1 MEQGIVYIVMGL
13 VCVICFLAGKYVM
26 PGAQET
32 VNKALNL
39 LSGYPL
45 LMQWGM
51 SACKYIKQ
59 YFNDMSGEEKNKRA
73 AELIIEVAKQA
84 GVTITEDQA
93 RAIAQAAYE
102 QMKAGELE
110 ADKAEKKVTANA

>member
-13 VCVICFLAGKYVM
+13 ICVIAFMAGKYVI
-26 PGAQET
+26 PNAQET

-45 LMQWGM
+45 LMQWGL

-59 YFNDMSGEEKNKRA
+59 YFNDISGEEKKK
-73 AELIIEVAKQA
+73 LTV
-84 GVTITEDQA
+84 EDLLHQFEKVSGQEFA
-93 RAIAQAAYE
+93 N
-102 QMKAGELE
+102 
-110 ADKAEKKVTANA
+110 DKALLS

>member
-13 VCVICFLAGKYVM
+13 VCVVAFMVGKYVL
-26 PGAQET
+26 PNAQET

-45 LMQWGM
+45 LMQWGL

-59 YFNDMSGEEKNKRA
+59 YFNDISGEEKKK
-73 AELIIEVAKQA
+73 LTV
-84 GVTITEDQA
+84 EDLLHQFEKVSGQEFA
-93 RAIAQAAYE
+93 N
-102 QMKAGELE
+102 
-110 ADKAEKKVTANA
+110 DKALLS